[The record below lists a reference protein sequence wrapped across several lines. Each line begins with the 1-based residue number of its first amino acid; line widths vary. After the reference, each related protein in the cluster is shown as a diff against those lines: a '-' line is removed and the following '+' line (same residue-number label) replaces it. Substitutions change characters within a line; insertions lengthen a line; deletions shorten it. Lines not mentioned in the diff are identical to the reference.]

1 MKRLNSLSNHVKLF
15 LLHNID
21 FNQRKFFIIPK
32 TEYN

>member
-1 MKRLNSLSNHVKLF
+1 MNAFTSKSCKLF